1 MPLARKCGNPSGY
14 PQTRDPRALR
24 TVSSPLS
31 PLPSVHPLNPT
42 LQVPSPCPP
51 LCVLRCE
58 RSSLRGERPDAAP
71 RACLCLAGCRSRLPD
86 GPPTLAWPPSPT
98 PGRHGRGGCGTGPS
112 GGHRPPGPPSGEDSC
127 AESACR
133 PPLFLRGC
141 LLSLL
146 ALSRSHP
153 ASHSTWVVLRGR
165 GFNIRP
171 FCFTTY
177 QADPGTK
184 HTYSERIRAEFFLG
198 PYRWDPSGSERIRAQ
213 LFGLEE
219 DGT

>member
-1 MPLARKCGNPSGY
+1 MPLARKCGNPSGH

-112 GGHRPPGPPSGEDSC
+112 GGHR
-127 AESACR
+127 ACR

-153 ASHSTWVVLRGR
+153 ASHSTWL
-165 GFNIRP
+165 
-171 FCFTTY
+171 CFG
-177 QADPGTK
+177 AGVSISDPSALLPTRLTREPS
-184 HTYSERIRAEFFLG
+184 TYSERIRAEFFLG